1 MRIYSYAYSLF
12 FFIISVDFTLR
23 AGKTLF
29 TLMSVFPQFFL
40 AFMCG
45 NLSKFAFSS
54 AGHLTLLYYG
64 IKNGSSHSH
73 TGKNQCGYDYA
84 IWVKKG
90 Q

>member
-1 MRIYSYAYSLF
+1 MRIYSSAYSLF

-29 TLMSVFPQFFL
+29 ALMSVFPQFFL
-40 AFMCG
+40 AFVCG

-73 TGKNQCGYDYA
+73 IGKSQCDMIMQYG
-84 IWVKKG
+84 
-90 Q
+90 